1 MKHRIAAEYGATVQG
16 WIATLTNDGK
26 STFIETRAADLT
38 PDTAEK
44 FGNELCNYL
53 LCLRDDTNGNLYY
66 VESYN
71 SYNSLEDFYR
81 CIYRGRPYK
90 FNCSLWRRV
99 ELKPDAKMY
108 ELH

>member
-1 MKHRIAAEYGATVQG
+1 MKHRVAAEYGATAQG
-16 WIATLTNDGK
+16 QIATLTNNGK
-26 STFIETRAADLT
+26 STFIETRSADLT

-53 LCLRDDTNGNLYY
+53 LLLRDDTNGNLYY

-99 ELKPDAKMY
+99 ELKPDAEFY

>member
-1 MKHRIAAEYGATVQG
+1 MRNKVAALYGMTAQG
-16 WIATLTNDGK
+16 QIATLTNNGH
-26 STFIETRAADLT
+26 STFCETRAADLT

-53 LCLRDDTNGNLYY
+53 LLLRDDTNGNLYY
-66 VESYN
+66 IESYN

-99 ELKPDAKMY
+99 ELKPDAELY

>member
-1 MKHRIAAEYGATVQG
+1 MKRQVSKAYGMTAQG
-16 WIATLTNDGK
+16 QIATLTNNGR
-26 STFIETRAADLT
+26 STFCETRAADLT
-38 PDTAEK
+38 PDTALK

-53 LCLRDDTNGNLYY
+53 LLLRDDTNGNLYY
-66 VESYN
+66 IESYN

-99 ELKPDAKMY
+99 ELKPDAELY

>member
-1 MKHRIAAEYGATVQG
+1 MKRQVLKAYGMTAQG
-16 WIATLTNDGK
+16 QIATLTNNGK

-38 PDTAEK
+38 PETAVK

-53 LCLRDDTNGNLYY
+53 LLLRDDTNGNLYY

-81 CIYRGRPYK
+81 VLYRSRPYK

-99 ELKPDAKMY
+99 ELKPDAEQY